1 MQCIK
6 RLHFKTADKPDE
18 MCEIGD
24 VEQDIVSNV
33 LVEHLRIVHLAL
45 ERELANLL
53 QYTAFY
59 KFVQVGMGVD
69 FVFLADV
76 NMSKEDRCDGFTKQ
90 TVDQPELAQ
99 LPRAPEL
106 KVSA

>member
-1 MQCIK
+1 MEFFKHGAIDFNDERIQFRTSSVQCIK
-6 RLHFKTADKPDE
+6 CLHFKTADKPDK

-59 KFVQVGMGVD
+59 KFVQVGMDVD

-76 NMSKEDRCDGFTKQ
+76 NMFERGP
-90 TVDQPELAQ
+90 V
-99 LPRAPEL
+99 
-106 KVSA
+106 